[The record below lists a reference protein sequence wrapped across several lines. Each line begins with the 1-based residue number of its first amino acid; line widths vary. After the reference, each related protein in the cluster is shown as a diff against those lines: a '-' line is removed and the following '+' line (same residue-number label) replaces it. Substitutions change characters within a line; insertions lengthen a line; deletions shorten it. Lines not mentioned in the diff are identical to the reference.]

1 VRYPEIDDGSR
12 AEWTMQRLSRNARS
26 YAAVAAKAE
35 RQMARLRQRQ
45 VYYANTVQ
53 APKAMVAQQPVASGE
68 HAQKR
73 LAEIAYWLSE
83 LDLLF
88 LALLGLRESQLVR
101 RTVWANRLGSRTRG
115 LTRSRVWM
123 PD

>member
-1 VRYPEIDDGSR
+1 
-12 AEWTMQRLSRNARS
+12 
-26 YAAVAAKAE
+26 
-35 RQMARLRQRQ
+35 MARLRQRQ
-45 VYYANTVQ
+45 VYYANPVRPPQ
-53 APKAMVAQQPVASGE
+53 ATAQEQRVASRV
-68 HAQKR
+68 HARKR

-115 LTRSRVWM
+115 VTRARVWM
-123 PD
+123 PE